1 MALQVD
7 LERRLAAAEER
18 ERELER
24 QVEEGRRETEDV
36 RNMMRLL
43 VADEETRERE
53 AVVQREQQAAEL
65 VRPSMSVHAPC
76 RPRLVADRA
85 HRTASQSKAQRS
97 IHELR
102 SSLSSSEAHA
112 GALSS
117 QVANLNVELSRAQ
130 SSFEAELAELA
141 RQLEASDD
149 DAQSAREK
157 CERAEGERESMRRRL
172 GELTDELESRRRDE
186 GEREGAAVMRE
197 ELKRVSFAVDCDVS
211 RCMSADERLAL
222 LPVEQVNPP
231 SCLRKMRSSLS

>member
-117 QVANLNVELSRAQ
+117 QVANLNVELA
-130 SSFEAELAELA
+130 
-141 RQLEASDD
+141 
-149 DAQSAREK
+149 
-157 CERAEGERESMRRRL
+157 G
-172 GELTDELESRRRDE
+172 ELESRRRDE

-231 SCLRKMRSSLS
+231 SCPRKMRSSLS

>member
-53 AVVQREQQAAEL
+53 AVVQREQQAADL

-157 CERAEGERESMRRRL
+157 CERAEGESMRRRL

-197 ELKRVSFAVDCDVS
+197 ELKRVSFAVDCDIS

-231 SCLRKMRSSLS
+231 SCPRKMRSSLS